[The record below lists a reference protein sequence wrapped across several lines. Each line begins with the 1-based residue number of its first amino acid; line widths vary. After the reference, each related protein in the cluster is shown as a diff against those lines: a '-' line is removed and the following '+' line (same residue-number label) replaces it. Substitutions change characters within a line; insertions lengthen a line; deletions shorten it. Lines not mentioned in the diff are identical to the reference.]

1 MKLRHLASAV
11 VLLLAAAAS
20 PMQMNAQI
28 QGNAG
33 LYLNPLATRIS
44 SSQADTGPF
53 AFLGPGTTSRTF
65 WGFQMGGFYDF
76 YHSGPLAAGFTMRF
90 SDQHANGAAI
100 RNFQVGLR
108 LAANPAS
115 SRIKPYVEAT
125 IGDGST
131 KPPNATVRV
140 SKAAYDIYGGVDYR
154 LAKHVDFR
162 AIEVGYGS
170 LTTASSQT
178 VGAGNGAA
186 ATSSKLLN
194 FSSGLV
200 FRF

>member
-1 MKLRHLASAV
+1 MKLHRLAPAIVLALTAV
-11 VLLLAAAAS
+11 AS
-20 PMQMNAQI
+20 HAQT
-28 QGNAG
+28 QGNFG

-44 SSQADTGPF
+44 NSTADTGPF
-53 AFLGPGTTSRTF
+53 NFLGANTTSRMF

-90 SDQHANGAAI
+90 SDQHAIGASI

-131 KPPNATVRV
+131 KPPAATVRV
-140 SKAAYDIYGGVDYR
+140 SKAAYDIYGGVDYT
-154 LAKHVDFR
+154 LAKHVDLR
-162 AIEVGYGS
+162 AFEIGYGS
-170 LTTASSQT
+170 LNTASSST
-178 VGAGNGAA
+178 VGAGTGANYPA
-186 ATSSKLLN
+186 SKLLS